1 MYESVTMVNMK
12 FLWQRFFSK
21 QDARG
26 DERVSALR
34 QDGEDSKE
42 FGAVR
47 VKMTDR
53 D

>member
-12 FLWQRFFSK
+12 FLVSSATVFSK

-34 QDGEDSKE
+34 QDGESSPRIFSSESQND
-42 FGAVR
+42 
-47 VKMTDR
+47 
-53 D
+53 